1 MEVRVLRILR
11 AEITDRDDGIRLRSF
26 LRRLGVGESL
36 LASLKAHNAVTVNGR
51 VCPVAQIL
59 RAGDRV
65 EAHVDEHA
73 PRRVEPE
80 ALPVRV
86 VWEDEDLMIL
96 DKPAPLACQCTAAQ
110 PRGTLENRLAARC
123 GPDFVFHPVNRLDK
137 GTSGLM
143 TVAKN
148 RFAVRLLQPLLHTDA
163 FVREYL
169 AVTCGDPGGRGVI
182 DLPLARE
189 TGSVRRVPSAE
200 GRACGT
206 LYETLRTAGG
216 FSLVRLRLLTGRTHQ
231 IRAHLSAVGCPIA
244 GDFLYGSEDP
254 RLPGR
259 FALHSCGIRFTHPLT
274 GQVIEARS
282 PLPAELAA
290 LLEP

>member
-1 MEVRVLRILR
+1 MRILR
-11 AEITDRDDGIRLRSF
+11 AVVGDRDDGIRLRSL

-36 LASLKAHNAVTVNGR
+36 LASLKAQDAIAVNGR
-51 VCPVAQIL
+51 VCPVAHVL
-59 RAGDRV
+59 RPGDRIEV
-65 EAHVDEHA
+65 RIAEHA
-73 PRRVEPE
+73 ARSVTPE
-80 ALPVRV
+80 NLPVRV
-86 VWEDEDLMIL
+86 VWEDEDFLIL
-96 DKPAPLACQCTAAQ
+96 DKPAPLACQCTAAH
-110 PRGTLENRLAARC
+110 PRNTLENRLAARY

-143 TVAKN
+143 TAAKN
-148 RFAVRLLQPLLHTDA
+148 RFAVHLLQPLLHTDA

-169 AVTCGDPGGRGVI
+169 AVTRGNPGDRGVI

-189 TGSVRRVPSAE
+189 TGSVRRSPSPE
-200 GRACGT
+200 GRACTT

-216 FSLVRLRLLTGRTHQ
+216 LSLVRLRLLTGRTHQ

-259 FALHSCGIRFTHPLT
+259 FALHSCGIRFRHPLT
-274 GQVIEARS
+274 GQTVEASS
-282 PLPAELAA
+282 PLPGELAA
-290 LLEP
+290 LLDP